1 MCYDIFTSMKK
12 VLSQKIFK
20 IVVYIFAI
28 IGFVLVAVYFSVQFG
43 LTNDKGIIDKQH
55 DYFKNQNNYSVQD
68 LDADKVIWGSDE
80 WKVLK
85 EAIKKDKNEII
96 SAANTVNISP
106 RLLVS
111 VLIVEQLRL
120 FNSEREI
127 FKQVF
132 APLKILGN
140 QSQFSWGVMGIKQ
153 DTAKEIEYNL
163 GSSTSPFYLGPEL
176 VKTLAYNMPNSTE
189 TPADIDSLRF
199 ARLTNEDNRSY
210 SYLYG
215 AILLKQIET
224 QWKNAGF
231 PIDDKPG
238 VVATLYNIGF
248 KNSIP
253 KSAPSIGGA
262 EINIGDKIYSFGGL
276 AEAFYYSGELKED
289 F

>member
-1 MCYDIFTSMKK
+1 MKK